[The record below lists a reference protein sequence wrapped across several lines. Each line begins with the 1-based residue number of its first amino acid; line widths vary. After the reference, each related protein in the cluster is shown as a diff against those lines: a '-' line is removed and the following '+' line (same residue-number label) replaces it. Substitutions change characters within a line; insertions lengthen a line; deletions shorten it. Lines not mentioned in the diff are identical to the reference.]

1 MFRDGRSSAALLTF
15 QRMRLDF
22 DENTGFSNSMTN
34 KQQTPHRTSVRL
46 FGFLLSVVRDFRR
59 NQGFLLSGA
68 VAYYTLL
75 SVVPM
80 SILALTALSHVI
92 GEDELVH
99 TLATYLELVI
109 PGYAATLTEQ
119 VRVFVEN
126 RQVIGSI
133 GFLVM
138 LFFSSIAFTVL
149 ENAISVIFYHH
160 VLTKRRKFIVSAL
173 IPFLYISALAV
184 GIVLVSVIVGAVE
197 TLENRHLIM
206 FGRSLSLAGTTRVAL
221 YVLGIGGEMLMLTS
235 FYLVMPVVRI
245 TFRHAVIGGII
256 TTVLWEIAR
265 RVLVWYYASLS
276 MVNVIYG
283 SIATVVVTLLS
294 IEVSALILLLGAQVI
309 AELER
314 TTGELSRE
322 EKPPGFET

>member
-1 MFRDGRSSAALLTF
+1 
-15 QRMRLDF
+15 
-22 DENTGFSNSMTN
+22 MTN
-34 KQQTPHRTSVRL
+34 KQQTTHRSLLR
-46 FGFLLSVVRDFRR
+46 FFSFLLGVVRDFRR

-80 SILALTALSHVI
+80 SILALTVLSHVI
-92 GEDELVH
+92 GEEQLVH

-126 RQVIGSI
+126 RQVIGFI
-133 GFLVM
+133 GFCVM

-160 VLTKRRKFIVSAL
+160 VLTKHRKFLISAL

-184 GIVLVSVIVGAVE
+184 GIVLVSIIVGAVE
-197 TLENRHLIM
+197 MIENRHLIM
-206 FGRSLSLAGTTRVAL
+206 FGRSLSFAGTTRVAL
-221 YVLGIGGEMLMLTS
+221 YILGIGGEMLMLTS
-235 FYLVMPVVRI
+235 IYLVMPVVRVR
-245 TFRHAVIGGII
+245 FHHAIIGGVTATI
-256 TTVLWEIAR
+256 LWEIAR

-283 SIATVVVTLLS
+283 SIATVVVTLIS
-294 IEVSALILLLGAQVI
+294 IEVSALIILLGAQVI

-314 TTGELSRE
+314 TTGEASK